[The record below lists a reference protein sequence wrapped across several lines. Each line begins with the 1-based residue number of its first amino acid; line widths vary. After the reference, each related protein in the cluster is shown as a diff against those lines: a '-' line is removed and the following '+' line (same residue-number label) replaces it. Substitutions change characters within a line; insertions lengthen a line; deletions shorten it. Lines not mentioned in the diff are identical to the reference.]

1 MKTCSADRLGMADLE
16 GWLLATQILRATPA
30 ARAMF
35 DQLEAVSF
43 GNWDD
48 GRWSHYLK
56 KAGRYVPEIHDE
68 DEIPSRYLDRVLA
81 HFVLRVQTAKSLH
94 VCSHTQLSIDLLL
107 DWRPGRN
114 TTACGLQVI
123 HARSYSFHA
132 IPPGPTRVY
141 VSPYPAKD
149 IGLRLDSGR
158 SPCPI
163 IAPIYGRN

>member
-1 MKTCSADRLGMADLE
+1 MADLE

-68 DEIPSRYLDRVLA
+68 DEIPYFEFR
-81 HFVLRVQTAKSLH
+81 QQSLYTS
-94 VCSHTQLSIDLLL
+94 VVI
-107 DWRPGRN
+107 RN
-114 TTACGLQVI
+114 
-123 HARSYSFHA
+123 
-132 IPPGPTRVY
+132 
-141 VSPYPAKD
+141 
-149 IGLRLDSGR
+149 
-158 SPCPI
+158 
-163 IAPIYGRN
+163 